1 MTARLDYWLDLAPL
15 ASAPHLLIAGATGSG
30 KSTAEHS
37 LLYTISAL
45 RNPRDTCFLLLDPK
59 RVELAQ
65 WRKTRFCAAY
75 ADEPEKIIDLLR
87 QVNRKMDSCYS
98 YLQLHGLT
106 HAPAGDTYVIVDE
119 LADLMVD
126 RAVKDDCFRLLQR
139 IAALGRAARF
149 HLIACTQAPSRAIIP
164 AALTLNFTHK
174 LALRCDSQIESRQ
187 VINAPGAE
195 LLPRYGRGILRS
207 PDGLREMAIPMTPSA
222 DLAARREFWKR

>member
-1 MTARLDYWLDLAPL
+1 MTRLDYWLDLAPL
-15 ASAPHLLIAGATGSG
+15 AAAPHLLIAGATGAG

-45 RNPRDTCFLLLDPK
+45 KNPRDTCFLLLDPK

-75 ADEPEKIIDLLR
+75 ADTPAGIVDLLR
-87 QVNRKMDSCYS
+87 QANGKMDSCYS
-98 YLQLHGLT
+98 YLQRHGLT
-106 HAPAGDTYVIVDE
+106 ETPAGDTYIVIDE

-126 RAVKDDCFRLLQR
+126 RSVKDDCFRLLQR
-139 IAALGRAARF
+139 LAALGRAAHF

-174 LALRCDSQIESRQ
+174 LALRCDSSIESRQ
-187 VINAPGAE
+187 VINTPGAE

-207 PDGLREMAIPMTPSA
+207 PDGLREMAIPMTSA
-222 DLAARREFWKR
+222 SDLAARREFWKK